1 MLEILK
7 SADALAALPEII
19 LALSAM
25 ALLMLGAFKK
35 KDSSDLVNSLALL
48 ALAVVGGV
56 LILTSGPTQ
65 TSFDG
70 VFVVDTFARFMKI
83 LVLFG
88 SAAAIVLSV
97 QFMKN
102 ARIAQFEYPV
112 LILLATLGMMMMIS
126 ANGLIALYMGLELQ
140 SLSLYVVAAINQ
152 SPQKRA

>member
-83 LVLFG
+83 LG
-88 SAAAIVLSV
+88 DRKSV
-97 QFMKN
+97 
-102 ARIAQFEYPV
+102 V
-112 LILLATLGMMMMIS
+112 
-126 ANGLIALYMGLELQ
+126 
-140 SLSLYVVAAINQ
+140 
-152 SPQKRA
+152 